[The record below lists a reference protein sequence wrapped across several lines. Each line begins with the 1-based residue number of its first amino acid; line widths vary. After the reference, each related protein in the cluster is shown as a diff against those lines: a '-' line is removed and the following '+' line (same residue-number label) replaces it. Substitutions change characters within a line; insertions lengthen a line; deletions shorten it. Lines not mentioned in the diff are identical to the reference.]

1 MDPKAQPSGFIASRA
16 SDSPA
21 QGLSS
26 PGRALQYVL
35 LAQII
40 GCVLVVFGHSYPY
53 EGVPEAADRLRDFVY
68 SFHMPLFIWCSGYLL
83 VVSNAS
89 SKYRFGDFVKRRA
102 TRLLLPYLAFSV
114 VGLLPKALFADVLN
128 DPIELGFQEIVVAF
142 LVPRQNV
149 WGHFWFLPM
158 IFLIGILGYAVDKV
172 VSSSGHRR
180 LMLGVITAISAS
192 LIYLPE
198 ATDWFGLGDMQRH
211 LLFFLLGMM
220 AADARPLVE
229 RTPLVVA
236 PIAASSAIGLFM
248 LDRTYLG
255 PVIAVLMI
263 VAVVSLTVSF
273 GSRFQISRNAL
284 LAQTYQIFILSW
296 PFQLIVEI
304 ITEKILGLG
313 FVIVMPSMFAAGLVL
328 PILTLR
334 LVNAFEIK
342 TGTRVISL
350 MLGR

>member
-1 MDPKAQPSGFIASRA
+1 
-16 SDSPA
+16 
-21 QGLSS
+21 
-26 PGRALQYVL
+26 
-35 LAQII
+35 
-40 GCVLVVFGHSYPY
+40 
-53 EGVPEAADRLRDFVY
+53 
-68 SFHMPLFIWCSGYLL
+68 MPLFIWCSGYLL

-102 TRLLLPYLAFSV
+102 TRLLLPYLAFSF

-128 DPIELGFQEIVVAF
+128 DPIELGFQDIVAAF

-158 IFLIGILGYAVDKV
+158 IFSIGILSYAVDKV
-172 VSSSGHRR
+172 ASSSGHRR
-180 LMLGVITAISAS
+180 LMLAVITAVSAS

-198 ATDWFGLGDMQRH
+198 ATDWFGVGDVQRH

-229 RTPLVVA
+229 RTPLIVA
-236 PIAASSAIGLFM
+236 PIAAASAIGLFT
-248 LDRTYLG
+248 LDRAYLG
-255 PVIAVLMI
+255 PMIAVLMI
-263 VAVVSLTVSF
+263 LAVVSLTVWL

-313 FVIVMPSMFAAGLVL
+313 FAIVMPSMFAAGLLL

-334 LVNAFEIK
+334 LVNAFEAK
-342 TGTRVISL
+342 TGTRVVSL

>member
-1 MDPKAQPSGFIASRA
+1 
-16 SDSPA
+16 
-21 QGLSS
+21 
-26 PGRALQYVL
+26 
-35 LAQII
+35 
-40 GCVLVVFGHSYPY
+40 
-53 EGVPEAADRLRDFVY
+53 
-68 SFHMPLFIWCSGYLL
+68 MPLFIWCSGYLL